1 MASSEESNVDKN
13 NTAQG
18 QHQTS
23 ATEEHAEVID
33 ANFEEQGEDTAPD
46 TETIDPL
53 QEAQKQAAEYLN
65 LAQRTRADLENY
77 RRRTAREREE
87 LLRYGS
93 ERVLMDVLGVLDDVE
108 RAQEHAQDDS
118 ALSEGFRMLHQRLVN
133 VLKQHHVTEV
143 EGVGVKFDPNLHE
156 ALQTVASDE
165 VEKGHIAQV
174 YQKGYKL
181 HDRLLRAAKVAVAG

>member
-13 NTAQG
+13 HVPQDASPDADIAASN
-18 QHQTS
+18 
-23 ATEEHAEVID
+23 TEESDAPEVAEV
-33 ANFEEQGEDTAPD
+33 EVL
-46 TETIDPL
+46 DPL
-53 QEAQKQAAEYLN
+53 AEAQKQAAEYLN

-77 RRRTAREREE
+77 RRRTTREREE

-93 ERVLMDVLGVLDDVE
+93 ERVLNDVLGVLDDVE
-108 RAQEHAQDDS
+108 RGQEHAQDDS
-118 ALSEGFRMLHQRLVN
+118 ALAEGFRMLHQRLVN

-143 EGVGVKFDPNLHE
+143 EGVGAKFDPNLHE
-156 ALQTVASDE
+156 ALQTVASED
-165 VEKGHIAQV
+165 VEKGHIAVV